1 MTAKENGMEIIEDID
16 HEPFKDA
23 VEPIYE
29 KYADKVRELHK
40 IIRGK

>member
-29 KYADKVRELHK
+29 KYADKVR
-40 IIRGK
+40 GTT